1 MQDNMPKD
9 KRETTD
15 TRFAILILQ
24 IVTVLIILGFAAGI
38 RIFGGKMYDEL
49 SALYHK
55 KFDDITLVSDVLKP
69 NEKDV
74 SSDSSEPLASELEE
88 NEPENAGGGN
98 SGDSSDDMQSDP
110 IEGTVTGYIN
120 NPQTA
125 KTVAAVGNTVNTFLW
140 PVSGKLTSDYGFR
153 TNPVTGQYRMHGGI
167 DIGANTGTPIMC
179 AYDGRVTAAGYSDS
193 YGYYIIVKH
202 NDNVETLYG
211 HCSELVAREGE
222 YVKRGETV
230 ALVGSTG
237 RSTGAHLHFEIR
249 VGGCRIDPRWILG
262 DQATAV

>member
-1 MQDNMPKD
+1 MQDNIPNEK
-9 KRETTD
+9 KNTAD

-24 IVTVLIILGFAAGI
+24 IVTVLIILGLAVGI
-38 RIFGGKMYDEL
+38 RVFGGEMYDEL

-55 KFDDITLVSDVLKP
+55 KFDDITLVSDVLRP
-69 NEKDV
+69 NEKKDG
-74 SSDSSEPLASELEE
+74 SDSSEQEVS
-88 NEPENAGGGN
+88 EPENSEPEKADGGD
-98 SGDSSDDMQSDP
+98 SGDGSNTQSDP
-110 IEGTVTGYIN
+110 VEGTVTGYIN
-120 NPQTA
+120 DRQTA
-125 KTVAAVGNTVNTFLW
+125 ETVAAVGNTVNTFLW
-140 PVSGKLTSDYGFR
+140 PVTGKLTSDYGFR

-193 YGYYIIVKH
+193 YGYYIIVSH

-211 HCSELVAREGE
+211 HCSELVAKEGD

-249 VGGCRIDPRWILG
+249 IGGCRIDPRWILG
-262 DQATAV
+262 DQTTAV

>member
-74 SSDSSEPLASELEE
+74 SSDSSEPQRNCTKS
-88 NEPENAGGGN
+88 
-98 SGDSSDDMQSDP
+98 
-110 IEGTVTGYIN
+110 T
-120 NPQTA
+120 
-125 KTVAAVGNTVNTFLW
+125 
-140 PVSGKLTSDYGFR
+140 
-153 TNPVTGQYRMHGGI
+153 
-167 DIGANTGTPIMC
+167 
-179 AYDGRVTAAGYSDS
+179 
-193 YGYYIIVKH
+193 
-202 NDNVETLYG
+202 
-211 HCSELVAREGE
+211 HCSRTG
-222 YVKRGETV
+222 
-230 ALVGSTG
+230 GS
-237 RSTGAHLHFEIR
+237 RRLA
-249 VGGCRIDPRWILG
+249 C
-262 DQATAV
+262 

>member
-88 NEPENAGGGN
+88 NKPENAGGGN

-120 NPQTA
+120 NPCT
-125 KTVAAVGNTVNTFLW
+125 
-140 PVSGKLTSDYGFR
+140 
-153 TNPVTGQYRMHGGI
+153 
-167 DIGANTGTPIMC
+167 
-179 AYDGRVTAAGYSDS
+179 
-193 YGYYIIVKH
+193 KH
-202 NDNVETLYG
+202 
-211 HCSELVAREGE
+211 
-222 YVKRGETV
+222 
-230 ALVGSTG
+230 
-237 RSTGAHLHFEIR
+237 
-249 VGGCRIDPRWILG
+249 
-262 DQATAV
+262 